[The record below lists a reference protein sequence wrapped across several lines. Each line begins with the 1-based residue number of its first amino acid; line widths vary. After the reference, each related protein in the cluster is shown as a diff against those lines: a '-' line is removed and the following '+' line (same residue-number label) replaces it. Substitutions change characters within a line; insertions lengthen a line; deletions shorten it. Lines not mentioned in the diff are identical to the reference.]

1 MTHRAALIGCGRIG
15 TEFVDDPRIK
25 GVYTHAGAYMA
36 CPRTEL
42 VAVCDIDAPK
52 ASRCGRR
59 WGVAAVY
66 ADAARLMEEQR
77 PEIVSICSPDAT
89 HGDVLGTVLQATG
102 VRAVLTEKPLAIDLY
117 DAHKLIRMAEERDIV
132 LAVNYSRR
140 YSDGHRRVKEM
151 IESGRIGNVQKVAGL
166 YTNGILHNGSHWF
179 DLARWLIGDMD
190 RVQGFG
196 VERHAGVDPTLDV
209 WLRFETGPTGFLQ
222 GCRAQQFTIFEMDV
236 VGSYGRMRLV
246 ESGHRVELFDVGDN
260 PYYSG
265 YRSLRKVE
273 ELCVDLHDTL
283 LNAVEDLVNCLEGG
297 GQPRCSGADGL
308 AALRLASAAA
318 TSALEGVP
326 VELNG
331 GER

>member
-15 TEFVDDPRIK
+15 TEFADDPRIK

-59 WGVAAVY
+59 WGVA
-66 ADAARLMEEQR
+66 
-77 PEIVSICSPDAT
+77 
-89 HGDVLGTVLQATG
+89 G
-102 VRAVLTEKPLAIDLY
+102 V
-117 DAHKLIRMAEERDIV
+117 
-132 LAVNYSRR
+132 
-140 YSDGHRRVKEM
+140 
-151 IESGRIGNVQKVAGL
+151 

-273 ELCVDLHDTL
+273 ELCV
-283 LNAVEDLVNCLEGG
+283 
-297 GQPRCSGADGL
+297 
-308 AALRLASAAA
+308 
-318 TSALEGVP
+318 
-326 VELNG
+326 
-331 GER
+331 